1 MQEEKD
7 IIYVEKEFF
16 KGILYKIV
24 VIILIVLAMSMFNLF
39 LGKKIIII
47 GNIVLIFSIMLLS
60 MTTFT
65 FSKNKFFT
73 LSSVCYIIIGILK
86 IIELVEENKLSG
98 VVGQN
103 VLEMSKVMEAFY
115 VFIMT
120 KYLRNLYLSYKK
132 QQWDKKIDFFIGM
145 LLSLAVILNLV
156 FQSDYNKFFYRTLVV
171 MIFFIIIYYVLNFR
185 ERKENKLNYFMIASI
200 TLFIS
205 SIFNLIELFSPISLV
220 MSFLSEVFC
229 FFAYIIIHLCLN
241 YKLLEK
247 PSENLFAELHNR
259 NKQLMIINK
268 NINIQNENLEK
279 IQMNLRNKDDI
290 FKSIYKNIQ
299 LPLIIV
305 KENRKILYA
314 NEKFKEVIGI
324 EDIKKI
330 INKNVFEFIDVV
342 KIRNIIE
349 KDIKEKSVIENIKL
363 KSLKESDYIYNINIL
378 KTNENNIIFIFYDVT
393 EEKKIEAIK
402 KEYEK
407 KMLEEKIKNDFLSN
421 ISHDIKT
428 PINVIYSA
436 TQLQKVLIKERK
448 IEELKKYNNISK
460 ENILTITRL
469 ANNLIDS
476 SKLSSNYLNAN
487 MKLVNIVELIEDTCN
502 KFVEYIKNKNLNF
515 YFDTEEEEIYI
526 KCDVNFMERIIINI
540 ISNSIKYTVR
550 GEITVNIY
558 LKGNKVLIE
567 FKDTGE
573 GIKEELLNRIFE
585 KYSIGKEASRDINKN
600 TGIGLYVVDNL
611 MKLQNGKVKLNSKK
625 GVGTT
630 VILEFFVEDIN
641 GDLSNV
647 IM

>member
-1 MQEEKD
+1 MLEESD

-16 KGILYKIV
+16 KGILCKIV
-24 VIILIVLAMSMFNLF
+24 IITLIVLAMSMFNLF
-39 LGKKIIII
+39 LGKKLIIIV
-47 GNIVLIFSIMLLS
+47 NIVLIFSIMLLS

-145 LLSLAVILNLV
+145 LLSLAVVLNIV
-156 FQSDYNKFFYRTLVV
+156 FQGNYNKFFYRTLVV

-200 TLFIS
+200 ALFIS
-205 SIFNLIELFSPISLV
+205 SIFNFIELFSSLPLV
-220 MSFLSEVFC
+220 VAFLSEVFC

-247 PSENLFAELHNR
+247 PSENLFVELHNR

-268 NINIQNENLEK
+268 NINIQNEHLEK

-324 EDIKKI
+324 
-330 INKNVFEFIDVV
+330 
-342 KIRNIIE
+342 
-349 KDIKEKSVIENIKL
+349 
-363 KSLKESDYIYNINIL
+363 
-378 KTNENNIIFIFYDVT
+378 
-393 EEKKIEAIK
+393 
-402 KEYEK
+402 
-407 KMLEEKIKNDFLSN
+407 
-421 ISHDIKT
+421 
-428 PINVIYSA
+428 
-436 TQLQKVLIKERK
+436 
-448 IEELKKYNNISK
+448 
-460 ENILTITRL
+460 
-469 ANNLIDS
+469 
-476 SKLSSNYLNAN
+476 
-487 MKLVNIVELIEDTCN
+487 
-502 KFVEYIKNKNLNF
+502 
-515 YFDTEEEEIYI
+515 
-526 KCDVNFMERIIINI
+526 
-540 ISNSIKYTVR
+540 
-550 GEITVNIY
+550 
-558 LKGNKVLIE
+558 
-567 FKDTGE
+567 
-573 GIKEELLNRIFE
+573 
-585 KYSIGKEASRDINKN
+585 
-600 TGIGLYVVDNL
+600 
-611 MKLQNGKVKLNSKK
+611 
-625 GVGTT
+625 
-630 VILEFFVEDIN
+630 
-641 GDLSNV
+641 DLSL
-647 IM
+647 IHI

>member
-200 TLFIS
+200 ALFIS

-393 EEKKIEAIK
+393 EEKKIETIK

>member
-1 MQEEKD
+1 MLEESD

-16 KGILYKIV
+16 KGILCKIV
-24 VIILIVLAMSMFNLF
+24 IITLIVLAMSMFNLF
-39 LGKKIIII
+39 LGKKLIIIV
-47 GNIVLIFSIMLLS
+47 NIVLIFSIMLLS

-145 LLSLAVILNLV
+145 LLSLAVVLNIV
-156 FQSDYNKFFYRTLVV
+156 FQGNYNKFFYRTLVV

-200 TLFIS
+200 ALFIS
-205 SIFNLIELFSPISLV
+205 SIFNFIELFSSLPLV
-220 MSFLSEVFC
+220 VAFLSEVFC

-247 PSENLFAELHNR
+247 PSENLFVELHNR

-268 NINIQNENLEK
+268 NINIQNEHLEK

-324 EDIKKI
+324 DDIKKI
-330 INKNVFEFIDVV
+330 INKNIFEFIDVV

-393 EEKKIEAIK
+393 EEKKVEAIK

-436 TQLQKVLIKERK
+436 TQLQKVLIKEKK

-476 SKLSSNYLNAN
+476 SKLSSKYLNAN
-487 MKLVNIVELIEDTCN
+487 MQLVNIVELIEDTCN

-526 KCDVNFMERIIINI
+526 KCDVNFIERIIINI

-550 GEITVNIY
+550 GEITVGIF

-567 FKDTGE
+567 FSDTGE
-573 GIKEELLNRIFE
+573 GIKEELISSIFE
-585 KYSIGKEASRDINKN
+585 KYSIEKEASRDINKN

-611 MKLQNGKVKLNSKK
+611 MKLQNGKIKLNSQK
-625 GVGTT
+625 GIGTT
-630 VILEFFVEDIN
+630 VILEFFVEAIN
-641 GDLSNV
+641 EDLSNV

>member
-65 FSKNKFFT
+65 FSKNKFFS

-103 VLEMSKVMEAFY
+103 VLEMSKVMESFY

-185 ERKENKLNYFMIASI
+185 ERKENKLNYFMIASLA
-200 TLFIS
+200 LFIS

-268 NINIQNENLEK
+268 NINIQNKNLEK

-540 ISNSIKYTVR
+540 ISNAIKYTVR

>member
-200 TLFIS
+200 ALFIS